1 MLPQCDYTNT
11 HTLTQRKVYSHSML
25 QVRHTEDEVIE
36 VGIDEAGR
44 GCLWG
49 PLYAAAVAW
58 VPEDQMSEEQRAI
71 APLIKDSKK
80 ITAKR
85 RIPLAESIKNLAL
98 DWGIG
103 SVSASEIDTLGMTK
117 ANQLAFTRALGALSV
132 EPERLL
138 IDGILSIYD
147 APWSMVEQ
155 VVEAEADN
163 QYLPVAAAS
172 ILAKTE
178 HDEWVKEFCD
188 LNENISQ
195 RYDLSSN
202 KGYGTAK
209 HRAGILEWG
218 EEAHHRKL
226 FLRKLYAGK
235 ATAGD
240 SVLESDTI

>member
-1 MLPQCDYTNT
+1 
-11 HTLTQRKVYSHSML
+11 ML
-25 QVRHTEDEVIE
+25 QIRHTADEAIE

-44 GCLWG
+44 GCFWG

-58 VPEDQMSEEQRAI
+58 VPEDDMTDEQRSI

-80 ITAKR
+80 LSAKR
-85 RIPLAESIKNLAL
+85 RVALAASIKDLAI

-103 SVSASEIDTLGMTK
+103 IVTAAEIDNIGMTL
-117 ANQLAFTRALGALSV
+117 ANQLAFTRALTNLSV

-138 IDGILSIYD
+138 IDGTLSIYD
-147 APWSMVEQ
+147 APWSMTEQ

-163 QYLPVAAAS
+163 RYLPVAAAS

-178 HDEWVKEFCD
+178 HDEYIKQFCD
-188 LNENISQ
+188 INDTISE

-218 EEAHHRKL
+218 TEAHHRKL
-226 FLRKLYAGK
+226 FLRKLYVGE
-235 ATAGD
+235 T
-240 SVLESDTI
+240 VLKGETT